1 MHFVGGGA
9 AAASLV
15 LIRGANVRD
24 GWFVCGVSRC
34 ACFSGTVYLDVS
46 QAMFR
51 LLPTSRGAS
60 DHFHGRFKP
69 GGRPAETWPSREFR
83 ACGHPDTG
91 RKRRC
96 GKRPPRPGECADT
109 AIKAATTG
117 FWGTRY
123 SLISLVLCG
132 QGGPGQWVL
141 CCECRSRSSDVRGQ
155 ASENPTVRAQSG
167 GRATSFRDFAA

>member
-123 SLISLVLCG
+123 SLL
-132 QGGPGQWVL
+132 
-141 CCECRSRSSDVRGQ
+141 SRSPWAGGIRG
-155 ASENPTVRAQSG
+155 SG
-167 GRATSFRDFAA
+167 PVQRVLNAATRTGSREGGLG